1 MSLLVWIG
9 LVYVWSAQYALT
21 SLSKQH
27 IGYSICISNMSYNT
41 EVSTSEGA
49 CIIYAS
55 GPRYRGN
62 QYKLI
67 QLKASYKKT
76 QCSLPA
82 RALSTRYHSSIGTIY
97 TFWTVYT
104 VFHLRD
110 PSALLRTLPI
120 QCVLWS
126 LKKTCFTFLY
136 LTRSF
141 PCSGHGFD
149 RHSLIPLKDNCT
161 AFPAV

>member
-9 LVYVWSAQYALT
+9 LVYVWSAQCALT

-41 EVSTSEGA
+41 EVSTSEGE

-97 TFWTVYT
+97 TFWAVYT

-110 PSALLRTLPI
+110 PSALLRTLST
-120 QCVLWS
+120 V
-126 LKKTCFTFLY
+126 CFVESEEDLFHL
-136 LTRSF
+136 S
-141 PCSGHGFD
+141 
-149 RHSLIPLKDNCT
+149 I
-161 AFPAV
+161 